1 MINLAGN
8 KDANKFIEEELY
20 LAGIP
25 LLPEKS
31 EGEVPYTIIGKLG
44 KWTFKRAWYY
54 YTASCLEGLGLPY
67 HMAVELHERK
77 YPVSNETYNI
87 LGQSIRV
94 DGHCGCPHP
103 KDCSYSTLENIE
115 KEVVEARQKYPDMN
129 FNTEE
134 SFNRS
139 TLRELN
145 GIKYIRLYHIDT
157 QIGLRELA
165 NRIKGE

>member
-8 KDANKFIEEELY
+8 KDANRFIEEELY

-25 LLPEKS
+25 SFFEKS
-31 EGEVPYTIIGKLG
+31 EGEVPYTIIGKLRN
-44 KWTFKRAWYY
+44 WTFKRAWYY
-54 YTASCLEGLGLPY
+54 HVASCLEGLGLPY
-67 HMAVELHERK
+67 NRAVELHERK
-77 YPVSNETYNI
+77 YPVSNEDYRI

-94 DGHCGCPHP
+94 NGHCGCPHP
-103 KDCSYSTLENIE
+103 KDYNYPTLKSIDQETIE
-115 KEVVEARQKYPDMN
+115 LTKKCPSIH

-134 SFNRS
+134 ALNRA

-145 GIKYIRLYHIDT
+145 GVRYIRLYHIDT

-165 NRIKGE
+165 NKIRGE